1 MGMSQQRRA
10 YPSDVTDEE
19 WAFCAPYLI
28 LMREEAPQREY
39 PLRELFN
46 AVRYV
51 VRTGCQW
58 RYLPH
63 DFPPWSAV
71 YQQARRWWA
80 AKCFETMAH
89 DLREMLRV
97 VAGRLPD
104 PTAAILDSRTLSS
117 TPESGERGGYDGY
130 KRRKGSKIHIAVDT
144 LGHLL
149 ALRVT
154 PANEQDR
161 TQVKSLAQATQEA
174 TARSVQIAY
183 VDQGYTGEDAAEAA
197 QQQGIQLHVVKLPQA
212 RRGFVLLPRRW
223 VVERSFGWLSRFRR
237 LARDYERH
245 ARSLEAMHWL
255 AFLGLILGA
264 AHKINL
270 I

>member
-80 AKCFETMAH
+80 AKCFESMAH

-130 KRRKGSKIHIAVDT
+130 KRRKGSKIHVAVDT

-161 TQVKSLAQATQEA
+161 AQVKSLAQATQEA
-174 TARSVQIAY
+174 T
-183 VDQGYTGEDAAEAA
+183 
-197 QQQGIQLHVVKLPQA
+197 
-212 RRGFVLLPRRW
+212 
-223 VVERSFGWLSRFRR
+223 
-237 LARDYERH
+237 
-245 ARSLEAMHWL
+245 
-255 AFLGLILGA
+255 
-264 AHKINL
+264 
-270 I
+270 